1 MADISAYAQFDWYEY
16 IWYIDRSEDTT
27 ESTRKLGRWIG
38 VAENQGAPMT
48 YMVLPKSCRPI
59 ARSSVFPLS
68 QDDRLS
74 AEVQALKVELDT
86 NIQSKIGDKRSDED
100 CFAEFPEVPEVPED
114 IFIDDEPTSVPVEDE
129 ESMPEADEWYS
140 PEAYDQ
146 YLTASVLMDR
156 GGDTMLGTV
165 KNRKRDSEGNPVGRS
180 NMNPLLDTREYEV
193 EFPDGSIDVLTA
205 NTIAESLYSQVDEEG
220 RSYSILSEIID
231 HRKDGNAISG
241 DDAKIPGTDRL
252 RWTTKGWQL
261 LVEWKDRSSDW
272 IPLADLKNSYPVQ
285 VAEYAVNNKIA
296 SEPAFA
302 WWVPHILKQRDRI
315 VQKVKTR
322 FRKKTHKYGIEVPSS
337 VREALD
343 IDKRTGTDMW
353 RKAIEKEMR
362 NVMVAFDVRDDG
374 KVPIGFKEISCHL
387 IFDVKSDTLA
397 RKARFVAGGHRTDP
411 PKDSTYASVVSR
423 DSVRLFFL
431 LAALNDVDVLACDVQ
446 NAYIN
451 ATTKEKIWFRGG
463 DEMGSDKGKVI
474 VIVRALYGLKSS
486 SARWREHMAQTLRNG
501 GFMSCKA
508 DPDLWLRPATKPDGS
523 KIYEYVLCYVDDCI
537 FQGLDPM
544 GFMDYLRTVY
554 TLKEGSVQEPE
565 TYLGADVRR
574 HELADGQKAWAISSD
589 TYVRRAVEEVEREL
603 AKVGKQ
609 LKKKVVSP
617 LASGYRPELDA
628 SPELDENRASYFAS
642 LMGVLRW
649 CIELGRIDI
658 IVEVNLLARFQACPR
673 EGHLEQMFHLFA
685 YLKRYNRSSLVFD
698 WTEPSL
704 DETMFK
710 ECDWKE
716 YYPGATEAIPDN
728 MPEPRGKPVSTTSFV
743 DADHAGCRLT
753 RRSHSGV
760 LIFVNRAPIIWFSK
774 RQATVES
781 STFGSESIAM
791 RQAID
796 LIEALRYKLRMMGV
810 PVEEATKV
818 YGDNESVVNATTRPE
833 STLKKKHNAI
843 NFHRCREAV
852 AAGHIRVA
860 WINGTDN
867 LADAL
872 TKVTI
877 GERRRYLFSRI
888 LW

>member
-1 MADISAYAQFDWYEY
+1 
-16 IWYIDRSEDTT
+16 
-27 ESTRKLGRWIG
+27 
-38 VAENQGAPMT
+38 
-48 YMVLPKSCRPI
+48 
-59 ARSSVFPLS
+59 
-68 QDDRLS
+68 
-74 AEVQALKVELDT
+74 
-86 NIQSKIGDKRSDED
+86 
-100 CFAEFPEVPEVPED
+100 
-114 IFIDDEPTSVPVEDE
+114 
-129 ESMPEADEWYS
+129 
-140 PEAYDQ
+140 
-146 YLTASVLMDR
+146 
-156 GGDTMLGTV
+156 
-165 KNRKRDSEGNPVGRS
+165 
-180 NMNPLLDTREYEV
+180 
-193 EFPDGSIDVLTA
+193 
-205 NTIAESLYSQVDEEG
+205 
-220 RSYSILSEIID
+220 
-231 HRKDGNAISG
+231 
-241 DDAKIPGTDRL
+241 
-252 RWTTKGWQL
+252 
-261 LVEWKDRSSDW
+261 
-272 IPLADLKNSYPVQ
+272 
-285 VAEYAVNNKIA
+285 
-296 SEPAFA
+296 
-302 WWVPHILKQRDRI
+302 
-315 VQKVKTR
+315 
-322 FRKKTHKYGIEVPSS
+322 
-337 VREALD
+337 
-343 IDKRTGTDMW
+343 MW

-431 LAALNDVDVLACDVQ
+431 LAAFNDVDVLACDVQ

>member
-1 MADISAYAQFDWYEY
+1 
-16 IWYIDRSEDTT
+16 
-27 ESTRKLGRWIG
+27 
-38 VAENQGAPMT
+38 
-48 YMVLPKSCRPI
+48 
-59 ARSSVFPLS
+59 
-68 QDDRLS
+68 
-74 AEVQALKVELDT
+74 
-86 NIQSKIGDKRSDED
+86 
-100 CFAEFPEVPEVPED
+100 
-114 IFIDDEPTSVPVEDE
+114 
-129 ESMPEADEWYS
+129 
-140 PEAYDQ
+140 
-146 YLTASVLMDR
+146 
-156 GGDTMLGTV
+156 
-165 KNRKRDSEGNPVGRS
+165 
-180 NMNPLLDTREYEV
+180 
-193 EFPDGSIDVLTA
+193 
-205 NTIAESLYSQVDEEG
+205 
-220 RSYSILSEIID
+220 
-231 HRKDGNAISG
+231 
-241 DDAKIPGTDRL
+241 
-252 RWTTKGWQL
+252 
-261 LVEWKDRSSDW
+261 
-272 IPLADLKNSYPVQ
+272 
-285 VAEYAVNNKIA
+285 
-296 SEPAFA
+296 
-302 WWVPHILKQRDRI
+302 
-315 VQKVKTR
+315 
-322 FRKKTHKYGIEVPSS
+322 
-337 VREALD
+337 
-343 IDKRTGTDMW
+343 MW

>member
-1 MADISAYAQFDWYEY
+1 
-16 IWYIDRSEDTT
+16 
-27 ESTRKLGRWIG
+27 
-38 VAENQGAPMT
+38 
-48 YMVLPKSCRPI
+48 
-59 ARSSVFPLS
+59 
-68 QDDRLS
+68 
-74 AEVQALKVELDT
+74 
-86 NIQSKIGDKRSDED
+86 
-100 CFAEFPEVPEVPED
+100 
-114 IFIDDEPTSVPVEDE
+114 
-129 ESMPEADEWYS
+129 
-140 PEAYDQ
+140 
-146 YLTASVLMDR
+146 
-156 GGDTMLGTV
+156 
-165 KNRKRDSEGNPVGRS
+165 
-180 NMNPLLDTREYEV
+180 
-193 EFPDGSIDVLTA
+193 
-205 NTIAESLYSQVDEEG
+205 
-220 RSYSILSEIID
+220 
-231 HRKDGNAISG
+231 
-241 DDAKIPGTDRL
+241 
-252 RWTTKGWQL
+252 
-261 LVEWKDRSSDW
+261 
-272 IPLADLKNSYPVQ
+272 LADLKNSYPVQ

-302 WWVPHILKQRDRI
+302 WWVPHVLKKRDRI
-315 VQKVKTR
+315 IQKVKTR

-411 PKDSTYASVVSR
+411 PKDSTYSSVVSR

>member
-1 MADISAYAQFDWYEY
+1 
-16 IWYIDRSEDTT
+16 
-27 ESTRKLGRWIG
+27 
-38 VAENQGAPMT
+38 
-48 YMVLPKSCRPI
+48 
-59 ARSSVFPLS
+59 
-68 QDDRLS
+68 
-74 AEVQALKVELDT
+74 
-86 NIQSKIGDKRSDED
+86 
-100 CFAEFPEVPEVPED
+100 
-114 IFIDDEPTSVPVEDE
+114 
-129 ESMPEADEWYS
+129 
-140 PEAYDQ
+140 
-146 YLTASVLMDR
+146 
-156 GGDTMLGTV
+156 
-165 KNRKRDSEGNPVGRS
+165 
-180 NMNPLLDTREYEV
+180 
-193 EFPDGSIDVLTA
+193 
-205 NTIAESLYSQVDEEG
+205 
-220 RSYSILSEIID
+220 
-231 HRKDGNAISG
+231 
-241 DDAKIPGTDRL
+241 
-252 RWTTKGWQL
+252 
-261 LVEWKDRSSDW
+261 
-272 IPLADLKNSYPVQ
+272 LADLKNSYPVQ

-302 WWVPHILKQRDRI
+302 WWVPHVLKKRDRI
-315 VQKVKTR
+315 IQKVKTR

-343 IDKRTGTDMW
+343 IDRRTGTDMW

-537 FQGLDPM
+537 FQGLDSM

-603 AKVGKQ
+603 AKVSKQ